1 MQAENHIFIVVRAFL
16 ALEEAHSEIGARA
29 SHPPEGQNDTD

>member
-1 MQAENHIFIVVRAFL
+1 MQAENHIFIVRAFL